1 MRAATL
7 AAALLPGPLFAA
19 PALRDAETLR
29 FPSGQP
35 TPRTEDS
42 LADRIGERVRSRL
55 YEMCRV
61 VEITAPDYR
70 QRVRQAQYR

>member
-1 MRAATL
+1 M
-7 AAALLPGPLFAA
+7 
-19 PALRDAETLR
+19 
-29 FPSGQP
+29 
-35 TPRTEDS
+35 EDS